1 MTTKV
6 LVVDDEIGTL
16 DLLRTLL
23 ELTGFNPVTTLNSSE
38 AITLAEIE
46 DVDVALLDIM
56 MPNIDGFELCLQMR
70 RHEKLKQLPI
80 IFVTAYDSLDLEDRR
95 KAAGADFVVRKPID
109 IDQLTHVIEDL
120 YAKRHSGELPIPKIS
135 PSTAELLAE
144 KADDPHK
151 QNGNGATSSETRK
164 QEKTRSTSTSAASQA
179 TKTTS
184 QRKPAATAPEEKNK
198 SNTDNSSQQD
208 KTGPVKPKRPPTPS

>member
-16 DLLRTLL
+16 ELLRTLL
-23 ELTGFNPVTTLNSSE
+23 ELTGFNPVTTLNSIE

-56 MPNIDGFELCLQMR
+56 MPNIDGFELCLKMR
-70 RHEKLKQLPI
+70 RHDKLKQLPI

-95 KAAGADFVVRKPID
+95 KAAGADYVVRKPID

-120 YAKRHSGELPIPKIS
+120 YAKRQSGELPVPKIS
-135 PSTAELLAE
+135 PSTAELLAVQAE
-144 KADDPHK
+144 QHGH
-151 QNGNGATSSETRK
+151 NGSG
-164 QEKTRSTSTSAASQA
+164 SANQP
-179 TKTTS
+179 T
-184 QRKPAATAPEEKNK
+184 PAAKKHDPKPKSTDSGASRSATEKNSPGQNRTQPPDTDHDNK
-198 SNTDNSSQQD
+198 S
-208 KTGPVKPKRPPTPS
+208 GPIKPKRPPTPS